1 MLTVSSNCSKSLEA
15 IGNFIKEVEKI
26 GGMMLDGW
34 NQDEKR
40 MVGEEE

>member
-15 IGNFIKEVEKI
+15 IGNFIKEVDKI

-34 NQDEKR
+34 KQDEKR
-40 MVGEEE
+40 MVGEEQ